1 MKQRRNVQKHPE
13 IKSKMEVNAPSKTLI
28 ETVHLIGQAGRISLP
43 TLSSFLES
51 RKGTL
56 LDVLRSLLLL
66 DAIEIEG

>member
-1 MKQRRNVQKHPE
+1 MATFDLKYPV

-56 LDVLRSLLLL
+56 IDVLRSLLLL